1 MNAKLGVTPELAG
14 AVANWAGLHADA
26 ERRRELAPL
35 LQGFHDRAQRLY
47 EVDVVAFE
55 FDFLHP
61 IG

>member
-14 AVANWAGLHADA
+14 AVADWAGMHADA

-35 LQGFHDRAQRLY
+35 LQGFHDRARRLY
-47 EVDVVAFE
+47 EIDVAAFE